1 MGIVSQ
7 PVTTLEASRLCAIT
21 QKYGRVMSIDRI
33 RDIKRIE
40 SCKLPVETSKDITKK
55 DEKVFKYNADEIL
68 EQLIKTGAVL
78 FKDKK

>member
-1 MGIVSQ
+1 
-7 PVTTLEASRLCAIT
+7 
-21 QKYGRVMSIDRI
+21 MSIDRI